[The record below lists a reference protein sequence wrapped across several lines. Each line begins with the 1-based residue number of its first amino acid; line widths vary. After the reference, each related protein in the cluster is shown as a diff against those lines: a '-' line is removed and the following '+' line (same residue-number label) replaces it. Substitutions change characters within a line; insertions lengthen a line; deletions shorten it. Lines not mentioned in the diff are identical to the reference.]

1 MADSSS
7 YRLAVAK
14 AEVLV
19 ISIYSSSCD
28 FSGSP
33 NQRLYCTTAREN
45 CSFCVAQRFSSL
57 RSELSYHSGLQFPRY
72 LPQLFP
78 SSHGETESPGGV
90 IRDSGVI
97 QGGSSHRQKSVP
109 TVATQLRTDLFVL
122 HLAFLHPFV
131 LLHLLL
137 PHLLKLGLLLG
148 REHCVD
154 LVMQGF
160 VN

>member
-1 MADSSS
+1 LISSTIPYQKLYFVPLLLMASEPLWTS
-7 YRLAVAK
+7 R
-14 AEVLV
+14 
-19 ISIYSSSCD
+19 YSSSCD
-28 FSGSP
+28 FSVSP

-78 SSHGETESPGGV
+78 SSHGETESPRGV

-109 TVATQLRTDLFVL
+109 TVAPYL
-122 HLAFLHPFV
+122 
-131 LLHLLL
+131 
-137 PHLLKLGLLLG
+137 
-148 REHCVD
+148 
-154 LVMQGF
+154 
-160 VN
+160 

>member
-1 MADSSS
+1 
-7 YRLAVAK
+7 
-14 AEVLV
+14 
-19 ISIYSSSCD
+19 
-28 FSGSP
+28 
-33 NQRLYCTTAREN
+33 
-45 CSFCVAQRFSSL
+45 VAQRFSTL

-72 LPQLFP
+72 LPQLF
-78 SSHGETESPGGV
+78 SRRNRIARRGV

-109 TVATQLRTDLFVL
+109 TVAPYLRTDLFVL